1 MSENPAQ
8 WGPVTKVIDEVLKQI
23 DKEQAADAAAGVF
36 RAGNSRAMQIASA
49 LHAKGHITRDEMWK
63 DRD

>member
-1 MSENPAQ
+1 MAENPAQ
-8 WGPVTKVIDEVLKQI
+8 WGPATKVIDEVLRQI
-23 DKEQAADAAAGVF
+23 DKDMAAEAASGEI
-36 RAGNSRAMQIASA
+36 RAGNTRAMQIARA

>member
-8 WGPVTKVIDEVLKQI
+8 WGPATKVIDEVLKQI
-23 DKEQAADAAAGVF
+23 DKEQASDASSGVF
-36 RAGNSRAMQIASA
+36 RGGNSRAMQIAAA

-63 DRD
+63 DRE